1 MELDMDITPYNYKKN
16 KQLSPFLS
24 AKLSGNVLNRVFAQN
39 CDLLVG
45 RGRVAVHWVINAGL
59 LPGHRMLSGHVNH
72 PHFDFG

>member
-45 RGRVAVHWVINAGL
+45 RGRVAVHWVELYARSSMRGSCQVIGCCQ
-59 LPGHRMLSGHVNH
+59 VT
-72 PHFDFG
+72 